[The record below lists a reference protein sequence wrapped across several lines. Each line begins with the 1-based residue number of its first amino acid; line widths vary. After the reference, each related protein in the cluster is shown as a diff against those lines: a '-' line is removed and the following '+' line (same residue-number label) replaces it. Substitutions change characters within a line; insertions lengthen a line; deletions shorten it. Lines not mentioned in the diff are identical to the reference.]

1 MRVQRALQQLAQ
13 LQHLRDTAP
22 VEHAAHQHQNG
33 ERMRQHR
40 VFRTFLQ
47 RRKHQSGVQRG
58 KQNAG
63 VLRHSVQQGSIV
75 AAAPEGIHGVE
86 HLPVRG
92 VPAPIARPAG
102 PLPGLRERAEDLRGA
117 GLHHVVEAIG
127 HAVRKKAGKGV
138 LRSQRAQQLL
148 RFRLFGDKA
157 RHFRREFIGKTEH
170 GQKFPC
176 ALRQRVKHGGRE
188 HGVDIRIS
196 AGQRSALGQRAQIE
210 VDGGEPALRGGQK
223 RGQLRLGQRGAAAA
237 GIDGQLLAAK
247 PELLRADPVQ
257 ADAQTQLRVGRQKAV
272 APGNDEVDVFRQ
284 AVCKRAQE
292 IRDARIGQQVKVVE
306 EEIARLRPGQPAAQ
320 AVRQKPCA
328 RGIDRAVVV
337 TQEREPGVGKGLLR
351 ASPENGKVG
360 GIDADADT
368 VWRRL
373 SGEKPVDGRR
383 LAVAHGCNDRRQRT
397 AGDRPQAL
405 LQPPG
410 NIDRVKIMPD
420 ARHPLTSVLPAL
432 QSKEA
437 LRSR

>member
-1 MRVQRALQQLAQ
+1 MAWSIC
-13 LQHLRDTAP
+13 P
-22 VEHAAHQHQNG
+22 CAAYQ
-33 ERMRQHR
+33 
-40 VFRTFLQ
+40 
-47 RRKHQSGVQRG
+47 
-58 KQNAG
+58 
-63 VLRHSVQQGSIV
+63 RHS
-75 AAAPEGIHGVE
+75 APG
-86 HLPVRG
+86 R
-92 VPAPIARPAG
+92 

-170 GQKFPC
+170 GQKFLC

-196 AGQRSALGQRAQIE
+196 VGQRSALGQRAQIE

-237 GIDGQLLAAK
+237 GIDGQLLAGQAGSM
-247 PELLRADPVQ
+247 LRADPVQ

-292 IRDARIGQQVKVVE
+292 IRDARIGQQVKIVE

-328 RGIDRAVVV
+328 A
-337 TQEREPGVGKGLLR
+337 
-351 ASPENGKVG
+351 ASTG
-360 GIDADADT
+360 
-368 VWRRL
+368 
-373 SGEKPVDGRR
+373 
-383 LAVAHGCNDRRQRT
+383 
-397 AGDRPQAL
+397 
-405 LQPPG
+405 
-410 NIDRVKIMPD
+410 
-420 ARHPLTSVLPAL
+420 
-432 QSKEA
+432 QS
-437 LRSR
+437 